1 MRYFHVTLAVL
12 LLAVVVPGPAAAGAP
27 TEQLQRHV
35 DAVVR
40 TLEDPA
46 LKAKPAQRRAAVRKI
61 SEEVFDYRDTA
72 RRALGRHWSAR
83 TPQEQE
89 EFVKLFADL
98 LDRAYFS
105 KIEQYQ
111 GEKVRYTDETIDGS
125 EAVVKTLI
133 VTPKG
138 SEVPVD
144 YRMRLA
150 DGRWLVYDVTIEGV
164 SLVANYRTQFNKIV
178 QTESYE
184 SLARKLRAREATP
197 AESGGASPRGASPR

>member
-1 MRYFHVTLAVL
+1 MRYLHIALPFL
-12 LLAVVVPGPAAAGAP
+12 LLALVAPSPAAAGAP
-27 TEQLQRHV
+27 TDQLKRQV

-46 LKAKPAQRRAAVRKI
+46 LKANPAQRRATVRKI
-61 SEEVFDYRDTA
+61 SEEIFDYKETA

-89 EFVKLFADL
+89 EFVRLFADL
-98 LDRAYFS
+98 LERAYLS
-105 KIEQYQ
+105 RIEQYQ
-111 GEKVRYTDETIDGS
+111 GEKVRYAAETIDGP

-133 VTPKG
+133 VTPQG

-150 DGRWLVYDVTIEGV
+150 DGRWLVYDVNIEGV
-164 SLVANYRTQFNKIV
+164 SLVANYRTQFNRIV

-184 SLARKLRAREATP
+184 SLVRKLRARDATP
-197 AESGGASPRGASPR
+197 AASGGASPR

>member
-1 MRYFHVTLAVL
+1 MRYLHIALPFL
-12 LLAVVVPGPAAAGAP
+12 LLALVAPSPAAAGAP
-27 TEQLQRHV
+27 TDQLKRQV
-35 DAVVR
+35 DAVIR

-46 LKAKPAQRRAAVRKI
+46 LKANPAQRRATVRKI
-61 SEEVFDYRDTA
+61 SEEIFDYKETA

-89 EFVKLFADL
+89 EFVRLFADL
-98 LDRAYFS
+98 LERAYLS
-105 KIEQYQ
+105 RIEQYQ
-111 GEKVRYTDETIDGS
+111 GEKVRYAAETIDGP

-133 VTPKG
+133 VTPQG

-150 DGRWLVYDVTIEGV
+150 DGRWLVYDVNIEGV
-164 SLVANYRTQFNKIV
+164 SLVANYRTQFNRIV

-184 SLARKLRAREATP
+184 SLVRKLRARDATP
-197 AESGGASPRGASPR
+197 AASGGASPR